1 MEGATM
7 LILLGIIVFII
18 LMSYPL
24 GCWAAL
30 TDWLDFSHLLYL
42 IGFDVLMVDIR
53 PLSVG

>member
-1 MEGATM
+1 M

-18 LMSYPL
+18 LMSYRL